1 MQQFFT
7 QTGTTA
13 KPATDGFAVQLD
25 NLMTQV
31 AGASNSLLSTR
42 ISALSNM
49 MQQNTTQ
56 INSLD
61 SMLNDEQNRLY
72 NQYYQ
77 MEAAISQLQTNM
89 SIVNTLSMLN
99 SDGSTT
105 AIFSPSN
112 SSDLGSNLANIISAQ
127 ATAQADAAD
136 VREQLLSSSS

>member
-1 MQQFFT
+1 
-7 QTGTTA
+7 
-13 KPATDGFAVQLD
+13 
-25 NLMTQV
+25 
-31 AGASNSLLSTR
+31 
-42 ISALSNM
+42 M

-89 SIVNTLSMLN
+89 SIVNTLSTLN

-127 ATAQADAAD
+127 ATAQADAATSASN
-136 VREQLLSSSS
+136 SSSGSS